1 VGRNM
6 IDIFGLAYTAAQ
18 AAIGSEQWERVSD
31 TERMR
36 AIHEQIRRMDMRKM
50 ESRPLVEECPA

>member
-1 VGRNM
+1 M